1 MRLHNFSKQSK
12 VALTPS
18 FAPQGQAP
26 ETPSDVSTHHW
37 ALRQTEKKGVI
48 TIERKR
54 IQSAGLPDS

>member
-26 ETPSDVSTHHW
+26 ETREHSSLNAQTSREERSDYH
-37 ALRQTEKKGVI
+37 
-48 TIERKR
+48 
-54 IQSAGLPDS
+54 

>member
-12 VALTPS
+12 VALT
-18 FAPQGQAP
+18 
-26 ETPSDVSTHHW
+26 
-37 ALRQTEKKGVI
+37 LRQAEKKGVI